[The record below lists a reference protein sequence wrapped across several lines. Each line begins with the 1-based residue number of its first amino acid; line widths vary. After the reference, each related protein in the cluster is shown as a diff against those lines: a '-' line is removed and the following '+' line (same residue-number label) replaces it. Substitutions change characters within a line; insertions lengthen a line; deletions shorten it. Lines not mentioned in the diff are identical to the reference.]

1 MTRPVRLAAD
11 SLLASATRHPHK
23 EAIVTATERVD
34 YDTLLQR
41 SRALAARLRDC
52 GLAPG
57 DRVAILLENSVSSAV
72 AVYGTWLAGGV
83 VMVVNP
89 QTKADKLAYLLDDSG
104 AHALVTGTAF
114 DRTVARACEQLGHA
128 PTVLRPDDPT
138 GVAPVGDNGT
148 HNAGNG
154 THNGSNGTYDAAT
167 VTMPP
172 APAVATDLA
181 ALVYTSGSTGE
192 PKGVMVTHQNVTFT
206 VGSLVEYLRLGHD
219 DRIMCVLPLAFDYG
233 LYQLLMAVHLGA
245 TLVLEQSFA
254 YPAQIERR
262 IVDEQVTVFPGVPTV
277 FATMANRNGDA
288 PLVFPGV
295 TRVTNTAA
303 ALATGLIDRLEQI
316 FPNALVYCM
325 YGLTECKRVCYLE
338 PELVHER
345 PGSVGKAIPGTEV
358 FLLDADDLPVAPGG
372 VGVLHVRGPHVMVGY
387 WRKPEQTAHMLRPG
401 RHAADRVLC
410 THDRF
415 RMDEDGFLYFEGR
428 GDDIIKSRG
437 EKVSPV
443 EVENVLYSLPGVKE
457 AAVVGVPDD
466 VLGQAIRAYVA
477 PAEGVTLDERTIRR
491 ACQERLENFMVPRD
505 VVILPELPKTDTG
518 KVRKA
523 GLQELIG
530 TGMEGR

>member
-1 MTRPVRLAAD
+1 MTRPVRPVRLAAD
-11 SLLASATRHPHK
+11 SLLASAALHPHK
-23 EAIVTATERVD
+23 EAIVTGTERVD
-34 YDTLLQR
+34 YETLLR
-41 SRALAARLRDC
+41 RAEAMASRLGDA
-52 GLAPG
+52 GLVPG
-57 DRVAILLENSVSSAV
+57 DRVAILLENSVATAV
-72 AVYGTWLAGGV
+72 AVYGTWLAGGI

-104 AHALVTGTAF
+104 ARALVTHAAF
-114 DRTVARACEQLGHA
+114 DRTVERAFERIERAPAVLLPDDHVA
-128 PTVLRPDDPT
+128 PTPD
-138 GVAPVGDNGT
+138 VHAN
-148 HNAGNG
+148 GNG
-154 THNGSNGTYDAAT
+154 VHTDGNGHGHGVGTVAA
-167 VTMPP
+167 PP
-172 APAVATDLA
+172 RAVATDLA

-206 VGSLVEYLRLGHD
+206 VGSLVEYLRLDSD

-233 LYQLLMAVHLGA
+233 LYQLLMSVHLGA

-262 IVDEQVTVFPGVPTV
+262 IVDERVTVFPGVPTV
-277 FATMANRNGDA
+277 FATMANRNRET

-295 TRVTNTAA
+295 RRVTNTAA
-303 ALATGLIDRLEQI
+303 ALAPGLVERLEEI
-316 FPNALVYCM
+316 FPDALVYCM

-358 FLLDADDLPVAPGG
+358 FLLDPDGLPVPPGG

-401 RHAADRVLC
+401 RHEADRVLC

-443 EVENVLYSLPGVKE
+443 EVENVLYSIAGVKE

-477 PAEGVTLDERTIRR
+477 PADGVTLDERAIRR

>member
-1 MTRPVRLAAD
+1 M
-11 SLLASATRHPHK
+11 
-23 EAIVTATERVD
+23 
-34 YDTLLQR
+34 
-41 SRALAARLRDC
+41 AARLRDS
-52 GLAPG
+52 GLASG
-57 DRVAILLENSVSSAV
+57 DRVAILLENSVASAV

-104 AHALVTGTAF
+104 AHALVTHAAF
-114 DRTVARACEQLGHA
+114 ERTVARATEQLAHA
-128 PTVLRPDDPT
+128 PVLLDPEEHD
-138 GVAPVGDNGT
+138 APVDTVNGAT
-148 HNAGNG
+148 GATGANG
-154 THNGSNGTYDAAT
+154 ANGMNRSANGHG
-167 VTMPP
+167 P
-172 APAVATDLA
+172 AHARPTPAVATDLA

-206 VGSLVEYLRLGHD
+206 VGSLVEYLRLGAD

-233 LYQLLMAVHLGA
+233 LYQLLMSVHLGA

-262 IVDEQVTVFPGVPTV
+262 IVDERVTVFPGVPTV
-277 FATMANRNGDA
+277 FATLANRKRDT

-303 ALATGLIDRLEQI
+303 ALAVGLIDRLEEI

-358 FLLDADDLPVAPGG
+358 FLLDEEGQPVPPGG

-443 EVENVLYSLPGVKE
+443 EVENVLYSIPGVEE

-477 PAEGVTLDERTIRR
+477 LADGSTLDERTIRR

-523 GLQELIG
+523 GLNELIG